1 MPVDD
6 SRSHRPAKYSLRL
19 SGRRRRLTA
28 STLACALMMTLA
40 PVAGSWGLD
49 PGSVTRDSADEA
61 GAETRSLPD
70 VTWEPEAVVSAEEPP
85 PAQDQDVEPGQ
96 HGAPGEDS
104 PSGDLVPESD
114 PATDTTKPGEYASE
128 ERAGDPGD
136 PITELALNVRIKS
149 DGTPSWDGDS
159 EAGNDSGPNNGIVR
173 VNDTVTYEVEHAV
186 PVGSAE
192 NVSFA
197 LTFPRGMEITDMP
210 GYCQSSGS
218 SITPVNAGEPEIPI
232 TAESVTELA
241 EQTLVCNRGSIA
253 SGVDIVDVTVKVLNL
268 AHQGQE
274 LRVQA
279 AELSA
284 DGADAVTLEES
295 ELPAVQASARLKW
308 DISKNGT
315 SLAEDS
321 GYVYGPHNAQC
332 PWDTTRTCKTTT
344 FPVLLSA
351 PSNGKGA
358 MPAVG
363 DVTFTEDLRPETL
376 YPSLTPAQL
385 AEMNADLD
393 KYGSRMVT
401 SQLGYAQ
408 PGSVIGGEQDG
419 VERTATN
426 SVRDSGTQQLEQSG
440 PGTIASVTVS
450 EADYSLR
457 SFPEEALTPV
467 GTALPGNV
475 ATAVAQAVRVF
486 TPVETIRD
494 FGIKSEDGNSWTL
507 PTYNATTNFIARG
520 FDPAT
525 DVQSSADQPGALAQQ
540 LPEGVTGPVHWNDY
554 RLTTPK
560 VELGGTFRKYFLG
573 VPGAAGNM
581 NPRDFNPG
589 HAIYGEGPP
598 GGATLG
604 SGGITVAP
612 TQTLTSLMF
621 FRGTKSDAPAA
632 VSAVGCDA
640 WDPSE
645 LNLQALETS
654 PLSGPGNWGLMQ
666 RVPSN
671 GAAAWASGYNN
682 VPGKYFATEPDEL
695 PDMKFQYSAVPG
707 VPNSGTECGE
717 AQGPWYDSPTDPAF
731 NNDPVLAEQGTYSGV
746 ARVRAFATIPEPI
759 SNDEILFDGVYLA
772 ASIGLRVVDSGQP
785 TGTKIPNYGGVKMV
799 FGEELTPAQILAHP
813 TEWSKNSYLPESH
826 VGGGGDRV
834 ILSQAQARIEKLVRK
849 GETGAFS
856 SVPPQTSGD
865 DLVQYQLRPSLTS
878 GASTSGVKRDLWV
891 EECVPGSQTY
901 RSASLPPALVLPH
914 ISEAEMPGDAKRPSC
929 ADGETYVRWEF
940 PAHEV
945 NTPVVPI
952 VMSVGVNPNADNGI
966 YVNTAV
972 VWAEDDASSLR
983 QRTDEATIQISN
995 IRGFR
1000 ITKVPLT
1007 PVVQVNG
1014 ESQPF
1019 NELNEWSVRL
1029 SNRLPDNAETPTDPD
1044 VIDVLPR
1051 NGALGS
1057 EFSGS
1062 FTFHSLDVTQG
1073 DLPESPV
1080 RVAYTSA
1087 EDPSENPTDASNRAT
1102 GETVWCD
1109 APAGGEVVSGSGSAA
1124 ECPADPQDVT
1134 AVRVQRAGAFGTDSS
1149 LEFTLR
1155 MLATGNR
1162 DGDVYVNRASGHA
1175 AGFIS
1180 VVQSVEAPEV
1190 AVASTLGDFAWWD
1203 FTRDGINNEW
1213 KGNPEQPASGVT
1225 VRLSGA
1231 DDLGNPVDRSARTG
1245 ADGAYLFEHLRSAG
1259 PEGYLVQFERPDGS
1273 QFTVQGA
1280 GSDPERDSN
1289 ADPETGAAE
1298 PVFLGR
1304 GVTDLTVDVGLL
1316 PEGTVQVNKL
1326 LDGAGAGAFAATDT
1340 LQFHAVC
1347 TFDPEVEGSAP
1358 VEVLNELISLE
1369 VNGADAVTSEVLGPL
1384 PAFTT
1389 CTFTETDAGNADAPA
1404 EPVVVT
1410 IPWDAETETAGA
1422 TVASMTNFYSAGSVE
1437 VTKVVEGDEA
1447 AVAKAAGSVFEVL
1460 VSCQRPEL
1468 TAEGEEVR
1476 SDVYSGVVK
1485 LKAGQT
1491 KYLVDDAD
1499 EARMLPLGTTC
1510 FGEEIRTGG
1519 ASQATVEQDSF
1530 ENGVTV
1536 TSGSPEELQTLTI
1549 TAVNT
1554 FTDETPGG
1562 PGGSGGP
1569 GGGSGPAGP
1578 LDSLLARTGSAPLGA
1593 VILLALGLLV
1603 LGAGTAIL
1611 RWQRRARF
1619 SGGAASGTGDLS

>member
-1 MPVDD
+1 MAVHD
-6 SRSHRPAKYSLRL
+6 SRGNKPAKYSLRL

-28 STLACALMMTLA
+28 STLACALVMTLA

-49 PGSVTRDSADEA
+49 PGA
-61 GAETRSLPD
+61 GARLETSSPPD
-70 VTWEPEAVVSAEEPP
+70 APQDPAAVVGPEELSPG
-85 PAQDQDVEPGQ
+85 QDQDAGFEPD
-96 HGAPGEDS
+96 GAPGGGAAVTD
-104 PSGDLVPESD
+104 PDTDLTPELD
-114 PATDTTKPGEYASE
+114 APDPGEAAAE
-128 ERAGDPGD
+128 ERTEDPGAVV
-136 PITELALNVRIKS
+136 TELALDVRVKS

-159 EAGNDSGPNNGIVR
+159 AAGNDSGPNNGVVR

-197 LTFPRGMEITDMP
+197 LTFPRGMEITDLP
-210 GYCQSSGS
+210 GYCQPAGS
-218 SITPVNAGEPEIPI
+218 SITPETAGEPGLPI

-241 EQTLVCNRGSIA
+241 KQTLVCNRGSIA
-253 SGVDIVDVTVKVLNL
+253 SGVDIVDVTAKVLNL

-284 DGADAVTLEES
+284 DGAESVTLEES
-295 ELPAVQASARLKW
+295 ELPAVLASARLKW

-315 SLAEDS
+315 ALAEDS
-321 GYVYGPHNAQC
+321 GYVYGPHNAQG
-332 PWDTTRTCKTTT
+332 PWDTTRTCKATTL
-344 FPVLLSA
+344 PMLLSA
-351 PSNGKGA
+351 PSGGKGA

-385 AEMNADLD
+385 TEMQADLE

-401 SQLGYAQ
+401 SRLGYAQ
-408 PGSVIGGEQDG
+408 PGSAIGGEQDG
-419 VERTATN
+419 VERTAKN

-450 EADYSLR
+450 DADYSLR

-467 GTALPGNV
+467 GSALPGNV
-475 ATAVAQAVRVF
+475 AIAVAHAVRVF

-507 PTYNATTNFIARG
+507 PTYNAITNFTARG
-520 FDPAT
+520 FNPAT
-525 DVQSSADQPGALAQQ
+525 DVQTSADQPGALAQQ
-540 LPEGVTGPVHWNDY
+540 LPPGVSGPVHWNDY
-554 RLTTPK
+554 RLTTPN

-612 TQTLTSLMF
+612 TQTLTSLLF
-621 FRGTKSDAPAA
+621 FRGTKVDAPAT

-640 WDPSE
+640 WDPSQ

-654 PLSGPGNWGLMQ
+654 ALPGPGNWGLMQ

-682 VPGKYFATEPDEL
+682 VPGKYYATEADEL

-717 AQGPWYDSPTDPAF
+717 AQGPWYDSPTDPAL
-731 NNDPVLAEQGTYSGV
+731 NNDPALAAQGTYSVV

-772 ASIGLRVVDSGQP
+772 ASIGLRVVDSGRP
-785 TGTKIPNYGGVKMV
+785 TGTPIPNYGGVKMV
-799 FGEELTPAQILAHP
+799 FGEDLTPAQLLAHP

-834 ILSQAQARIEKLVRK
+834 ILSQAQARVEKLVRK
-849 GETGAFS
+849 GDTGAFS

-865 DLVQYQLRPSLTS
+865 HLVQYQLRPSLTS
-878 GASTSGVKRDLWV
+878 GASTSGMTRDLWV
-891 EECVPGSQTY
+891 EECLPVSQIY
-901 RSASLPPALVLPH
+901 RSVSRTPALVVPD
-914 ISEAEMPGDAKRPSC
+914 ITGGAMPADAKRPSC
-929 ADGETYVRWEF
+929 ADGDTYVRWEF

-945 NTPVVPI
+945 NTPVAPI
-952 VMSVGVNPNADNGI
+952 VMSVTVNPNAENGVF
-966 YVNTAV
+966 VNTAV
-972 VWAEDDASSLR
+972 VWAEDDASTLE
-983 QRTDEATIQISN
+983 QRTDEAAIQVSN

-1000 ITKVPLT
+1000 ITKSPLT
-1007 PVVQVNG
+1007 PVVQVNA
-1014 ESQPF
+1014 ENQAT
-1019 NELNEWSVRL
+1019 NELNEWSVQL
-1029 SNRLPDNAETPTDPD
+1029 SNRLPDNAETPRDPD

-1062 FTFHSLDVTQG
+1062 FTFHSLEVTQG

-1080 RVAYTSA
+1080 RVSYTSA
-1087 EDPSENPTDASNRAT
+1087 DRPAENPTDPSNQGT

-1109 APAGGEVVSGSGSAA
+1109 ESAGGSVTSGQGTTAD
-1124 ECPADPQDVT
+1124 CPADVAEVT
-1134 AVRVQRAGAFGTDSS
+1134 AVRVQRAGAFGTDSA

-1155 MLATGNR
+1155 MLATGNS

-1175 AGFIS
+1175 AGFVS
-1180 VVQSVEAPEV
+1180 VVQSEEVPEV
-1190 AVASTLGDFAWWD
+1190 AVASALGDFVWWD
-1203 FTRDGINNEW
+1203 FTREGVYNDW
-1213 KGNPEQPASGVT
+1213 KGEPEQPASGVT
-1225 VRLSGA
+1225 VRLSGV
-1231 DDLGNPVDRSARTG
+1231 DDLGNPVERSARTG
-1245 ADGAYLFEHLRSAG
+1245 ADGTYLFAQLRSAG
-1259 PEGYLVQFERPDGS
+1259 PDGYLVQFEKPDGTR
-1273 QFTVQGA
+1273 FTLQGS
-1280 GSDPERDSN
+1280 GSDPERDSD
-1289 ADPETGAAE
+1289 ADPGTGAAG
-1298 PVFLGR
+1298 PVHLGR
-1304 GVTDLTVDVGLL
+1304 ATTDLTVDAGLL
-1316 PEGTVQVNKL
+1316 PEGTVQLNKL
-1326 LDGAGAGAFAATDT
+1326 LEGAGAGEFAATDT
-1340 LQFHAVC
+1340 LQFQAVC
-1347 TFDPEVEGSAP
+1347 TFDPEVAGSAP
-1358 VEVLNELISLE
+1358 VEVLNQQIALE
-1369 VNGADAVTSEVLGPL
+1369 VDGAKAVTSEVLGPL
-1384 PAFTT
+1384 PAYTT

-1404 EPVVVT
+1404 APVVVT
-1410 IPWDAETETAGA
+1410 IPWDTATETAGA

-1437 VTKVVEGDEA
+1437 VTKVVDGDDEA
-1447 AVAKAAGSVFEVL
+1447 VANAVGAVFEVL
-1460 VSCQRPEL
+1460 VSCQLPEL
-1468 TAEGEEVR
+1468 TAAGEEIR

-1491 KYLVDDAD
+1491 K
-1499 EARMLPLGTTC
+1499 
-1510 FGEEIRTGG
+1510 
-1519 ASQATVEQDSF
+1519 
-1530 ENGVTV
+1530 
-1536 TSGSPEELQTLTI
+1536 
-1549 TAVNT
+1549 
-1554 FTDETPGG
+1554 
-1562 PGGSGGP
+1562 
-1569 GGGSGPAGP
+1569 
-1578 LDSLLARTGSAPLGA
+1578 
-1593 VILLALGLLV
+1593 
-1603 LGAGTAIL
+1603 
-1611 RWQRRARF
+1611 
-1619 SGGAASGTGDLS
+1619 